1 MSRAGISADIAEM
14 CLGHALGGMRR
25 NVRSLRVS
33 RRKTRRLS
41 NGWRCKSNALCV
53 RQLTLTLWCR
63 SAPNPGGASD
73 ESGGGR
79 TFEDAGLR
87 TSRRTYRLP
96 EEVGAP
102 ENRVWLSEREYK
114 IVESIDP
121 LPPMT
126 GGGFEAPR
134 A

>member
-1 MSRAGISADIAEM
+1 MTK
-14 CLGHALGGMRR
+14 RR
-25 NVRSLRVS
+25 E
-33 RRKTRRLS
+33 T
-41 NGWRCKSNALCV
+41 
-53 RQLTLTLWCR
+53 
-63 SAPNPGGASD
+63 
-73 ESGGGR
+73 

-126 GGGFEAPR
+126 VRRVEAPR